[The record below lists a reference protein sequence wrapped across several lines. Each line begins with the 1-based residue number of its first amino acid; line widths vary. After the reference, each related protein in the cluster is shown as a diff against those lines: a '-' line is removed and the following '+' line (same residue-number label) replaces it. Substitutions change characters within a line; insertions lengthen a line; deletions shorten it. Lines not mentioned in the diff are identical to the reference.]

1 MTHIVTENF
10 ITISMSSCCDS
21 RARADCDKPAQEFFF
36 FTGALTEN
44 TCHKRRHAAS
54 WGNVVENSDGF
65 RQNSEIVMK
74 FP

>member
-1 MTHIVTENF
+1 VTQGQGLIVT
-10 ITISMSSCCDS
+10 SQLRS
-21 RARADCDKPAQEFFF
+21 FF